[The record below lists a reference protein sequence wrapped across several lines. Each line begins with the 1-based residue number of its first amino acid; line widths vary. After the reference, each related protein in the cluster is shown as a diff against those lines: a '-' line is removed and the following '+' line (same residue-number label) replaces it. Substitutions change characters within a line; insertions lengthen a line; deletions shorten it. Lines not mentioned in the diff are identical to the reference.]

1 MTQKRVFDIFKLVTP
16 YKEYRIVIHKHHGE
30 IKADSEWGMLRGL
43 ESLAQMIST
52 VDGSPG
58 LFTQQIHDWPEY
70 KHRGLMVDTARH
82 FLPVT
87 VLKQLIT
94 SIRKAA
100 LDLRKLINGF
110 NYNPAI

>member
-1 MTQKRVFDIFKLVTP
+1 
-16 YKEYRIVIHKHHGE
+16 
-30 IKADSEWGMLRGL
+30 MLRGL

-52 VDGSPG
+52 VKGSPG

-70 KHRGLMVDTARH
+70 QHRGLMVDTARH

-100 LDLRKLINGF
+100 FLIFKN
-110 NYNPAI
+110 